1 MKRKDIE
8 YEPRDKAFLRV
19 SPWKGILRFGKKG
32 KLAPRY
38 IGPYEVIE
46 RIGPVAYRLALPP
59 ELSQIHSVFHVS
71 QLRRYRSNPSH
82 ILQQQSIEL
91 QPDLTYEEAPSQILG
106 REVRQLRNRQIP
118 MVKIQWTR
126 HTPEEATWEV
136 ESAMRSKYP
145 HLFPPG
151 MSIA

>member
-1 MKRKDIE
+1 MKRRDIE
-8 YEPRDKAFLRV
+8 YELGERVFLRV
-19 SPWKGILRFGKKG
+19 ALWKGILRFRKKG

-71 QLRRYRSNPSH
+71 QLRRYRSKPSH
-82 ILQQQSIEL
+82 ILQQQPIEL
-91 QPDLTYEEAPSQILG
+91 QPDLTYEEEPSQILG
-106 REVRQLRNRQIP
+106 REVRQLRSRQIP
-118 MVKIQWTR
+118 MVKIQWAR
-126 HTPEEATWEV
+126 HTPAEDTWEV
-136 ESAMRSKYP
+136 ESVMRSRYP

-151 MSIA
+151 MSAI